1 MGGST
6 NQTSTGAPGH
16 LLLAVSLALA
26 FTSTTAV
33 EPNSTDNLLLKLETM
48 RVKEPEAVLTAMH
61 SLGLEH
67 DDDFAILNEGERKEM
82 MSGLGAQ
89 GISLGDRSKA
99 RHHFGALQADLPGL
113 AGAGEQW

>member
-1 MGGST
+1 MGLRT

-33 EPNSTDNLLLKLETM
+33 EPKSTDNLLLKLETM

-67 DDDFAILNEGERKEM
+67 DDDFAILNEGEREEM

-89 GISLGDRSKA
+89 RISLGDRSKA
-99 RHHFGALQADLPGL
+99 RQHFGALVKPGRRR
-113 AGAGEQW
+113 ARFR